1 MTKTVNGV
9 YQNEDQLK
17 NTWDEL
23 INSGIFREDIH
34 DDRENRTL
42 KVKVPAETV
51 REVEEVF
58 ERHGLSRSS

>member
-1 MTKTVNGV
+1 MTRTVNGV

-23 INSGIFREDIH
+23 INSGIYREDMY
-34 DDRENRTL
+34 DDEENRTL

-51 REVEEVF
+51 REVEEIF
-58 ERHGLSRSS
+58 EKHGLSLSS

>member
-1 MTKTVNGV
+1 MTRTVSGV
-9 YQNEDQLK
+9 YENEDQLK

-34 DDRENRTL
+34 DDEENRTL

-51 REVEEVF
+51 PEIEEIF
-58 ERHGLSRSS
+58 DRHGLSRSS